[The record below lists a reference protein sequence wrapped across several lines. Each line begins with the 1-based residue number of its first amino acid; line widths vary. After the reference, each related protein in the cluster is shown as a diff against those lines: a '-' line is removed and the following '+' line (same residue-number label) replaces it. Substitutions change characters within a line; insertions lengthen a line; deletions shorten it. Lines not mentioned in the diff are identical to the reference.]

1 MPNKIFVFDLQKVK
15 AVGRARE
22 PEIKTDKFQVP
33 ADTLEQAMFRL
44 GANFQRYSIFSTVED
59 AVKATTCW
67 KWPVDAIAVS
77 YEGKP
82 L

>member
-22 PEIKTDKFQVP
+22 PEIKTDTLQVP
-33 ADTLEQAMFRL
+33 ADTLHQAMFRL
-44 GANFQRYSIFSTVED
+44 GAHYQKYTIFSTLKE
-59 AVKATTCW
+59 AIAAATCW
-67 KWPVDAIAVS
+67 KWPVDAIVVT
-77 YEGKP
+77 YQGEV

>member
-44 GANFQRYSIFSTVED
+44 GANFRDYNIFSSIE
-59 AVKATTCW
+59 AATEAATSLS
-67 KWPVDAIAVS
+67 WPVDAIVVS
-77 YEGKP
+77 YQGEV

>member
-1 MPNKIFVFDLQKVK
+1 
-15 AVGRARE
+15 
-22 PEIKTDKFQVP
+22 
-33 ADTLEQAMFRL
+33 MFRL

-59 AVKATTCW
+59 AVKAATCW